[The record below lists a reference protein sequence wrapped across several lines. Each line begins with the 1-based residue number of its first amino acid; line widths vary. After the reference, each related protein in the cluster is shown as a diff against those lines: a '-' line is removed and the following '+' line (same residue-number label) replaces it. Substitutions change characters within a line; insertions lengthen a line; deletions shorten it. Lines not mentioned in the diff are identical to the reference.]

1 MTKFSAQDKHPEYAD
16 ILARQTPVSGQDFYP
31 VLFDSILSDEEL
43 QDIQT
48 FFDKYPVD
56 NIKVQAYSGL
66 GTLSAQ
72 FKNQEE
78 IIKRIEKLASD
89 AVGED
94 LEVLDFGGTRY
105 SREFGW
111 EAKLGPHYDA
121 RPIEMYVL
129 DFHVKSNEDW
139 KLFFEGDEFSFSDN
153 QGLLFSGTGTIH
165 WREPIRIRDD
175 SRIDLIFFWLQHKNP
190 RPISEEHTR
199 NMKERQNFFLKN
211 IDPVSPLSKDDW
223 WKPIRISDNAERYPH
238 YQKISTETKDPVR
251 HNEMYQYVL
260 DRNQLDT
267 FYSDYILKENKLTLV
282 DIDKKVLDGI
292 ITKMTHV
299 YAESSINFI
308 DSHIFRLNNLE
319 DDLGSMFYQ
328 KRKDGQKSV
337 SILFPLGVND
347 KIKINIDEKDFT
359 LNTNMCITFSETDQ
373 EVRILDT
380 NNSIDFLVCSFEI
393 NKKDN
398 EYV

>member
-1 MTKFSAQDKHPEYAD
+1 
-16 ILARQTPVSGQDFYP
+16 
-31 VLFDSILSDEEL
+31 
-43 QDIQT
+43 
-48 FFDKYPVD
+48 
-56 NIKVQAYSGL
+56 
-66 GTLSAQ
+66 
-72 FKNQEE
+72 
-78 IIKRIEKLASD
+78 
-89 AVGED
+89 
-94 LEVLDFGGTRY
+94 
-105 SREFGW
+105 
-111 EAKLGPHYDA
+111 
-121 RPIEMYVL
+121 
-129 DFHVKSNEDW
+129 
-139 KLFFEGDEFSFSDN
+139 
-153 QGLLFSGTGTIH
+153 
-165 WREPIRIRDD
+165 
-175 SRIDLIFFWLQHKNP
+175 
-190 RPISEEHTR
+190 
-199 NMKERQNFFLKN
+199 
-211 IDPVSPLSKDDW
+211 
-223 WKPIRISDNAERYPH
+223 
-238 YQKISTETKDPVR
+238 
-251 HNEMYQYVL
+251 MYQYVL

-292 ITKMTHV
+292 ITKMIHV